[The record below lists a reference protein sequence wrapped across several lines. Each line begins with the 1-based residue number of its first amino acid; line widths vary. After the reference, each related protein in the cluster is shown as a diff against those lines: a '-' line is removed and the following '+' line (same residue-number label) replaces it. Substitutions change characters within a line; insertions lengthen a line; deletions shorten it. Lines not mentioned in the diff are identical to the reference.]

1 MQEQAHDLEEY
12 YTDLQ
17 LLHVTKNLQSI
28 MKGDPGKREREHTMK
43 VESRIKMMGVVH
55 DENCAKFKH
64 ANAKLAHQVR
74 DRDEEN
80 DRLKQQLKELEGS
93 VIIRESILKSHVEN
107 HGGELNP
114 AQQAANSMKRII
126 LRRRLIDL
134 VRM

>member
-93 VIIRESILKSHVEN
+93 VIIRESILKSHV
-107 HGGELNP
+107 
-114 AQQAANSMKRII
+114 
-126 LRRRLIDL
+126 
-134 VRM
+134 